1 MSRSIK
7 ILLGGLV
14 GLLLI
19 TVGYLVYAAQVVNP
33 RVSMELREQP
43 DGVRAARVMLLTM
56 PDGRQI
62 PVNYLREGNLV
73 FAGADGRW
81 WRALRE
87 GTYR

>member
-1 MSRSIK
+1 VSRSIK

-14 GLLLI
+14 GLL
-19 TVGYLVYAAQVVNP
+19 
-33 RVSMELREQP
+33 
-43 DGVRAARVMLLTM
+43 LLTM

-81 WRALRE
+81 WRAWLNAKLVVITLAAE
-87 GTYR
+87 TSLET